1 MKRAEEQT
9 RAKTRRL
16 PSDRLEGGGVRSVR
30 PGAES
35 HVYFW
40 QLCVRRKQ
48 KQNQRRTFNSLH
60 PRFTNGF
67 NCDRLPF
74 FLFFLVF
81 LPCVFLASAAILTSL
96 LFSFFPIL
104 MLFLNFSKSPRATLC
119 CSRRHVI
126 GSLQRCNLTVD
137 DEKCLL
143 LDILKWTHRFLFFF
157 RLVLVETIRP
167 FNQRR
172 RERTFRPL
180 RVYRLLNLAPFQSLA
195 AHRVIS

>member
-1 MKRAEEQT
+1 MLQT
-9 RAKTRRL
+9 GRDITIKDLANEKSRRGRRRGVF
-16 PSDRLEGGGVRSVR
+16 PATGSREGASDPYVRGR
-30 PGAES
+30 S
-35 HVYFW
+35 HTISGSCVYDVNKNKIRDVLLIPYTLVNKFIY
-40 QLCVRRKQ
+40 R
-48 KQNQRRTFNSLH
+48 
-60 PRFTNGF
+60 F

-104 MLFLNFSKSPRATLC
+104 MLFLNFSKPPHATLP

-143 LDILKWTHRFLFFF
+143 LDILKWTHRFFFF
-157 RLVLVETIRP
+157 LG
-167 FNQRR
+167 
-172 RERTFRPL
+172 
-180 RVYRLLNLAPFQSLA
+180 
-195 AHRVIS
+195 